1 MPASTGPKKDHITAQ
16 LSKIPRPNPC
26 MDRVRSALIRG
37 VSLYSWTALLSVS
50 PEFYMSHA
58 QHSWQFPV
66 PPPLPSYTPPSQ
78 SLTTGQWERKR
89 VPNPSFLWRN
99 NNTTKVWLDSV
110 FHTSSE
116 ASSLISQDRTQ
127 ATDIPIVFPLYCAR
141 KDKEN
146 EHSAFHFSQK
156 CPHNK
161 ETRQM
166 LLLHTLVIASV
177 KGKMYRSSLFLFFL
191 PKMCLNWSL
200 QTHDASKQDSKILS
214 NHLLTTKALDI
225 NLEPKYFFFQ
235 NGFPGNFTSKD
246 GETKQ
251 QPVSFW
257 SQDLCN
263 IFHHSFTYG

>member
-1 MPASTGPKKDHITAQ
+1 MPACTGPKKDHITAQ
-16 LSKIPRPNPC
+16 PSKIPRPNPC
-26 MDRVRSALIRG
+26 MDRVRSAVISG
-37 VSLYSWTALLSVS
+37 VSLYSWTALWSVS
-50 PEFYMSHA
+50 PEIYMSHA

-89 VPNPSFLWRN
+89 VPNSSFSWKYN
-99 NNTTKVWLDSV
+99 NKTKVWLDSV

-166 LLLHTLVIASV
+166 LLLHTLV
-177 KGKMYRSSLFLFFL
+177 
-191 PKMCLNWSL
+191 
-200 QTHDASKQDSKILS
+200 
-214 NHLLTTKALDI
+214 
-225 NLEPKYFFFQ
+225 
-235 NGFPGNFTSKD
+235 
-246 GETKQ
+246 
-251 QPVSFW
+251 
-257 SQDLCN
+257 
-263 IFHHSFTYG
+263 